1 MQASELVK
9 GEWYRLDN
17 GFRAKLLESPK
28 QGRGY
33 KSVVLMDVRGFFD
46 EMGSVYVSDISH
58 ELIKGDKYSEEEE
71 RHTRDEWNELD
82 YKWIMDEFA
91 SGSNMI

>member
-58 ELIKGDKYSEEEE
+58 KYSEEEE

-82 YKWIMDEFA
+82 YKWVMDEFA

>member
-33 KSVVLMDVRGFFD
+33 KTIVLMDVRGSEAGFFD

-58 ELIKGDKYSEEEE
+58 KYGEEVE

-91 SGSNMI
+91 SGSDMI